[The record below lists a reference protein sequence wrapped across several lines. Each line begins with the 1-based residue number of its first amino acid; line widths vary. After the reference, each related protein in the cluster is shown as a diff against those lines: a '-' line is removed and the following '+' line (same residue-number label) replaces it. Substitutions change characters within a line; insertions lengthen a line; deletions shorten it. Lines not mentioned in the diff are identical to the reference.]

1 MLEIK
6 NINSIFLR
14 NAKKWKSYEKNNNYS
29 LNFRSYSNY
38 RRISSCNKGNDKK
51 NDKDNLE
58 SSRRNVGISPNYQ
71 QEPVTITVTGI
82 KTKLGQNNKSSKEDS
97 EDVII
102 EYDLSVDDGI
112 RKGKVINESLVV
124 TSLEIKAKDVKVGEK
139 DTCINLVPYL
149 VSGTCNPGSLL
160 SGFRGLEINYGY
172 KF

>member
-1 MLEIK
+1 MRKTTIIVLILGL
-6 NINSIFLR
+6 IVTTVGL
-14 NAKKWKSYEKNNNYS
+14 
-29 LNFRSYSNY
+29 
-38 RRISSCNKGNDKK
+38 SSCNKGNDKK

-58 SSRRNVGISPNYQ
+58 SSRRNVGGPCNYQ

-124 TSLEIKAKDVKVGEK
+124 TSLEIKAKDVKVGK
-139 DTCINLVPYL
+139 KYRASINYL
-149 VSGTCNPGSLL
+149 VSGTCNPGPYYP
-160 SGFRGLEINYGY
+160 GFEDW
-172 KF
+172 K